1 MSSEAM
7 TGTFISDF
15 LVIGDVRDLGK
26 QGYKAATG
34 QEVDRMVAGFSALG
48 IATSVASAIPQPGEP
63 AVASADLGISLL
75 KALRKVNA
83 LTNRFTAEAFVFAK
97 DAVKARKLGRFG
109 ELAENLKDLARNAPA
124 GTLGTAMKEVESL
137 DDLKTI
143 TKWSQLAPNETIVL
157 LDAGRGSWL
166 KANSV
171 VHKKKL
177 GVALRKGPATMIKAR
192 PYIRGTK
199 FLFRGRLQEFRERLI
214 DAIMAHPA
222 LRRVSLWVGI
232 ISSLSSVAIL
242 MVLASPFFRTLQQ
255 KLWVSFGSSRSPSM

>member
-1 MSSEAM
+1 MVGFFALDLWQGSELSVAPDHDYLRDVFDRQDHGKIGEALAICRYVESQSEMPNHDAILKLKVEMEKDQASWFGKTKRFSKGLLNGDTMSSEAM

-15 LVIGDVRDLGK
+15 LVIGDIRDLGK

-34 QEVDRMVAGFSALG
+34 QEVDRMVAGLSALG

-83 LTNRFTAEAFVFAK
+83 LTNRFADEAFVFAK

-109 ELAENLKDLARNAPA
+109 ELAENLKDLAKNAPA

-143 TKWSQLAPNETIVL
+143 L
-157 LDAGRGSWL
+157 
-166 KANSV
+166 
-171 VHKKKL
+171 
-177 GVALRKGPATMIKAR
+177 
-192 PYIRGTK
+192 
-199 FLFRGRLQEFRERLI
+199 
-214 DAIMAHPA
+214 
-222 LRRVSLWVGI
+222 
-232 ISSLSSVAIL
+232 
-242 MVLASPFFRTLQQ
+242 
-255 KLWVSFGSSRSPSM
+255 